1 MKSIKTRIEELEI
14 QIRDLEYRMD
24 ACYRKIDEQNQIING
39 LQTKLQGNTT
49 MDEAVKIATE
59 IDSLENDPNLFKE
72 QLLEKHKIEISDIQ
86 SSEMEIH
93 DEKTE
98 IEKSGSS
105 ISKAE
110 TLKKKLPITTASG
123 KKTPRFSSLM
133 LRFRKESRQMTASHV
148 GKLWLGNTL
157 SAHYQLFC
165 SL

>member
-1 MKSIKTRIEELEI
+1 MKSIKTRVEELEI
-14 QIRDLEYRMD
+14 QIHDLEYRMD

-98 IEKSGSS
+98 IEK
-105 ISKAE
+105 I
-110 TLKKKLPITTASG
+110 
-123 KKTPRFSSLM
+123 RFFYFKGRDTKEKIAYHNS
-133 LRFRKESRQMTASHV
+133 FR
-148 GKLWLGNTL
+148 
-157 SAHYQLFC
+157 
-165 SL
+165 